1 MGGKTADTRYKLQ
14 IILII
19 TIQYIYDH
27 DTLMTVTSLIVQRDR
42 NVPTGTHHYT
52 QVCVCVYGVYL
63 PCSAGAPPATPQ
75 TIIKRSFRRR
85 RTCKKIER
93 KLSKQNYLCNVIILI
108 NNYLLRTE
116 HIQSKAKQ
124 LKEDIIHQPL

>member
-42 NVPTGTHHYT
+42 NVPPGTHHYT
-52 QVCVCVYGVYL
+52 QVYLCVYVCIYRAVQEL
-63 PCSAGAPPATPQ
+63 HQ
-75 TIIKRSFRRR
+75 
-85 RTCKKIER
+85 
-93 KLSKQNYLCNVIILI
+93 Q
-108 NNYLLRTE
+108 
-116 HIQSKAKQ
+116 HHKQ
-124 LKEDIIHQPL
+124 L